1 MLSDA
6 HCHLDGS
13 QSLALLQQEHTILT
27 IINCDSPE
35 EWKENRQLTASKT
48 QALSYGI
55 HPWKADS
62 YTFEQVEPFLKKA
75 RIIGEIGLDNIWTN
89 VPMTTQKKVFERQL
103 AFAAINEKPVVL
115 HTKGCEK
122 EILSYI
128 QAYPNHYLI
137 HWYSSLDYQQDYI
150 DLGCYFSI
158 GLDLKKNPAVW
169 QLAKAVPIDHL
180 LIETDGLHAA
190 EWALGDSFSEKDYV
204 SLLEEQL
211 KTIAE
216 IKELSVEEVKKN
228 TYQNLERFIRLGK

>member
-35 EWKENRQLTASKT
+35 EWEKNRRLATSKN
-48 QALSYGI
+48 QVLSYGI

-62 YTFEQVEPFLKKA
+62 YTFAHVELFLKKA

-89 VPMTTQKKVFERQL
+89 VPLSTQKRVFEQQL
-103 AFAAINEKPVVL
+103 AFAAINKKPVVL

-137 HWYSSLDYQQDYI
+137 HWYSSLDYQQDI
-150 DLGCYFSI
+150 
-158 GLDLKKNPAVW
+158 
-169 QLAKAVPIDHL
+169 
-180 LIETDGLHAA
+180 LI
-190 EWALGDSFSEKDYV
+190 
-204 SLLEEQL
+204 
-211 KTIAE
+211 
-216 IKELSVEEVKKN
+216 
-228 TYQNLERFIRLGK
+228 

>member
-1 MLSDA
+1 MDE
-6 HCHLDGS
+6 CTD
-13 QSLALLQQEHTILT
+13 
-27 IINCDSPE
+27 D
-35 EWKENRQLTASKT
+35 
-48 QALSYGI
+48 
-55 HPWKADS
+55 
-62 YTFEQVEPFLKKA
+62 YT
-75 RIIGEIGLDNIWTN
+75 
-89 VPMTTQKKVFERQL
+89 KKVFERQL
-103 AFAAINEKPVVL
+103 AFAAVNKKPVVL

-190 EWALGDSFSEKDYV
+190 EWALGGIFSEKDYV

>member
-27 IINCDSPE
+27 IINCDSPK
-35 EWKENRQLTASKT
+35 EWKEN
-48 QALSYGI
+48 
-55 HPWKADS
+55 
-62 YTFEQVEPFLKKA
+62 
-75 RIIGEIGLDNIWTN
+75 
-89 VPMTTQKKVFERQL
+89 RQL

-122 EILSYI
+122 EILNYI
-128 QAYPNHYLI
+128 QSYPNHYLI

-169 QLAKAVPIDHL
+169 QLAKTVPIDHL

-190 EWALGDSFSEKDYV
+190 EWALGGIFSEKYYV

>member
-1 MLSDA
+1 M
-6 HCHLDGS
+6 
-13 QSLALLQQEHTILT
+13 T

-35 EWKENRQLTASKT
+35 EWEKNRRLATSKN
-48 QALSYGI
+48 QVLSYGI

-62 YTFEQVEPFLKKA
+62 YTFAQVELFLKKA

-89 VPMTTQKKVFERQL
+89 VPLSTQKRVFEQQL
-103 AFAAINEKPVVL
+103 AFAAINKKPVVL

-158 GLDLKKNPAVW
+158 GLDLEKNPAVW
-169 QLAKAVPIDHL
+169 QLAKTVPIDHL

-204 SLLEEQL
+204 LLLEEQL
-211 KTIAE
+211 KTITE